1 MKMRFIERE
10 NALIAY
16 NPKTMRFFEVNKRTR
31 SLMEAVENGVPD
43 ETIIEEFDTDTATL
57 NKVKLIMR
65 GAQEPK
71 TVPPVQGKQMGLE
84 KLVLNISNA
93 CNLRCRYCYAN
104 GGNYMSDE
112 SMMSEQVA
120 KDALDLFYDRFKEI
134 GVIQLFGGEPLM
146 NVPLVKYVCD
156 YVVSHGKNT
165 RIGIVTNGTLINDAF
180 IEMVKKYNM
189 LVTISYD
196 GVPLVN
202 DIMRITKSGH
212 GTSDII
218 LRNVKKLRE
227 ATGQP
232 STLEVTYNQK
242 HVDNAIRICDI
253 ISFIRKNV
261 GDIPLHITAAG
272 GSKTCDFVLHSR
284 DEFVR
289 AVDDVFD
296 NTENLTLFNFS
307 FVQRIIKS
315 LQSRQGT
322 EYLCKAGL
330 NTLSVSVDGDVYPCF
345 MFTDDKA
352 MKMGNIYDEALFES
366 DTFKAMRTRL
376 VHFSKN
382 DIPECKDCFIKES
395 CFGCL
400 GLNLLETGSVFK
412 LNKESCDMY
421 RNMTEQV
428 IYRLYMLKKER
439 AGYGIAG

>member
-1 MKMRFIERE
+1 MKIRFIERE

-16 NPKTMRFFEVNKRTR
+16 CPSTMRFFEVNTKTKA
-31 SLMEAVENGVPD
+31 LMEAVENGISD
-43 ETIIEEFDTDTATL
+43 ETIIEKFDTDSATL
-57 NKVKLIMR
+57 NKVKLAMKD
-65 GAQEPK
+65 AQK
-71 TVPPVQGKQMGLE
+71 TKTSAPIQGKQLGLE

-120 KDALDLFYDRFKEI
+120 KDALDLFYEKFKEI

-146 NVPLVKYVCD
+146 NIPLVKYVCD
-156 YVVSHGKNT
+156 YIVSHGKNT

-189 LVTISYD
+189 LVTVSYD

-202 DIMRITKSGH
+202 DIMRITKTGC

-218 LRNVKKLRE
+218 LRNIKKLYKETR
-227 ATGQP
+227 QP
-232 STLEVTYNQK
+232 STIEVTYNQK
-242 HVDNAIRICDI
+242 HVDNSVKICDI
-253 ISFIRKNV
+253 ISFLRKNV
-261 GDIPLHITAAG
+261 GNIPLHITAAG
-272 GSKTCDFVLHSR
+272 GSKACDFVLHNR

-315 LQSRQGT
+315 LQSKQKT
-322 EYLCKAGL
+322 DYLCKAGI

-345 MFTDDKA
+345 MFTDDKG
-352 MKMGNIYDEALFES
+352 MKMGNIYDEDLFNSES
-366 DTFKAMRTRL
+366 FKTMKSRL
-376 VHFSKN
+376 VHFSKD
-382 DIPECKDCFIKES
+382 DIPECKDCFIKGS

-400 GLNLLETGSVFK
+400 GLNLLETGSVFR

-439 AGYGIAG
+439 ANYEVAG